1 MPEVSLH
8 EAKNEKEDYSVYF
21 TDARRTNRSEEEV
34 VWDSDPEE

>member
-21 TDARRTNRSEEEV
+21 TNARRTNGSEEEV
-34 VWDSDPEE
+34 VRGSDPEE